1 MKYDATTV
9 NWQEINEKMILS
21 LNSSGSNTFNENF
34 NISFHLQN
42 IT

>member
-9 NWQEINEKMILS
+9 NWQEKIILS